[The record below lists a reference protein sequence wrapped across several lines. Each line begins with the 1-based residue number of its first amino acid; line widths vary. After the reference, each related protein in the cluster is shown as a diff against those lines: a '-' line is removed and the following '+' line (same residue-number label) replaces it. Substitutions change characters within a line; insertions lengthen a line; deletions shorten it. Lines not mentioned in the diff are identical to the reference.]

1 MSCFID
7 KLIWRYEKL
16 TFRLCESARWRCSI
30 SDHALSRIP
39 DVSYRQR
46 GLWFKKKKSDQPIN
60 WEKPW
65 LTPPHPTFYWSVN
78 GSSSFFTIQQVAP
91 QAAKTMSPPF
101 ARMGGFGGGSST
113 SFDQMPTGASPT
125 TTSGANYPA
134 HNVRASLNNNGY
146 GRLCA

>member
-1 MSCFID
+1 MKNSPSGCVSRHGGDAQSLTMHLAEYQTYHID
-7 KLIWRYEKL
+7 KEVFDL
-16 TFRLCESARWRCSI
+16 
-30 SDHALSRIP
+30 
-39 DVSYRQR
+39 
-46 GLWFKKKKSDQPIN
+46 KKKKSDQPIN
-60 WEKPW
+60 WEKPR